1 MCAVSS
7 KFNARLDFLLHL
19 KAIGREVADR
29 WIGHHF
35 DAIGQRSTIDVKEMF
50 L

>member
-1 MCAVSS
+1 MMIKRITLALQGGGAHGVYT
-7 KFNARLDFLLHL
+7 AT
-19 KAIGREVADR
+19 
-29 WIGHHF
+29 GHHF

>member
-1 MCAVSS
+1 MMI
-7 KFNARLDFLLHL
+7 KRIHL
-19 KAIGREVADR
+19 ALQGAGAHGVYTSIS
-29 WIGHHF
+29 HHF

>member
-1 MCAVSS
+1 M
-7 KFNARLDFLLHL
+7 NAD
-19 KAIGREVADR
+19 VADH

>member
-1 MCAVSS
+1 M
-7 KFNARLDFLLHL
+7 DFLLHL
-19 KAIGREVADR
+19 KAIDREMADR

-35 DAIGQRSTIDVKEMF
+35 DAIDQRSTIDVKKMF